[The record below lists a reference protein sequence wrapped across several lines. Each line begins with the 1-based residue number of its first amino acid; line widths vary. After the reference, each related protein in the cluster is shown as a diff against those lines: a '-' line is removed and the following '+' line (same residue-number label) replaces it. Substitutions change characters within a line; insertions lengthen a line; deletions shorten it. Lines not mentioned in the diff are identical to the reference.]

1 MLLLYD
7 NVILIFLFNF
17 LQYTHVHIHAY
28 EENCIMIYTYKKG
41 NSNAVDIFNDGFS
54 VAAVLNGYQT
64 SPPF

>member
-1 MLLLYD
+1 
-7 NVILIFLFNF
+7 
-17 LQYTHVHIHAY
+17 
-28 EENCIMIYTYKKG
+28 MIYTYKKG